1 VVKKI
6 NQIIVAILGTKFMM
20 WAVPDSKRFIK
31 GIAITAVAVLLVI
44 YFHGEYLRWAELS
57 GNTNYLSISYIIK
70 NLIIIISLIIL
81 FFYLKKTK
89 KKAYAKVKGEEKI
102 YSKNANEDYFDKFRN
117 KPRTKIPKSFFIK
130 KLYQILD
137 SLWTQLETFFD
148 GFLKN

>member
-1 VVKKI
+1 
-6 NQIIVAILGTKFMM
+6 MM

-31 GIAITAVAVLLVI
+31 GIAITVVVIFLVI

-57 GNTNYLSISYIIK
+57 GNTTYLSISYIIK
-70 NLIIIISLIIL
+70 NLIILISLIIL

-117 KPRTKIPKSFFIK
+117 TDKLKTKAER
-130 KLYQILD
+130 IL
-137 SLWTQLETFFD
+137 EKD
-148 GFLKN
+148 GKE